1 MLLIV
6 NSTVHAATDRVTL
19 DIYIFLGAFWPRKRE
34 MIRNR
39 RARNTTSNKQ
49 PEVLPGCFLESWVID
64 YPLTEK
70 PEGSLKMFH
79 SQDPQRSSAVVPQY
93 ESCSKKYRVCMEQR
107 YTVADQ
113 DLAISER
120 PVKKVFSVPL
130 ASVWSKNKGGAGSP
144 RPLP

>member
-1 MLLIV
+1 MINSARINHPSRKNFYQPSSERHPLPLSALLIV

-19 DIYIFLGAFWPRKRE
+19 DIYTFLGAFWPRKRE

-39 RARNTTSNKQ
+39 RARNTTNNKQ

-79 SQDPQRSSAVVPQY
+79 SQDSQRSSAVVPQY
-93 ESCSKKYRVCMEQR
+93 ESCSKNYRVC
-107 YTVADQ
+107 
-113 DLAISER
+113 I
-120 PVKKVFSVPL
+120 K
-130 ASVWSKNKGGAGSP
+130 
-144 RPLP
+144 

>member
-1 MLLIV
+1 
-6 NSTVHAATDRVTL
+6 
-19 DIYIFLGAFWPRKRE
+19 

-39 RARNTTSNKQ
+39 GARNTTNNKQ

-79 SQDPQRSSAVVPQY
+79 SQDSQRSSAVVPQY
-93 ESCSKKYRVCMEQR
+93 ESCSKNYRVCMEQR
-107 YTVADQ
+107 YTVTDQ

-120 PVKKVFSVPL
+120 PVIL
-130 ASVWSKNKGGAGSP
+130 TLRKGGGEAVSKQIFSLGP
-144 RPLP
+144 QFGLKIRGEGPPAPPLNPPLVQF